1 MVGSTESWSREE
13 TKYRL
18 VVKTIATDMN
28 KWWILEHIA
37 FVSESNAPYKLYYT
51 HIIMFF
57 LKILYFLVCSRL
69 LTRTMLRFVLNGI
82 ARGGGGIGLSQ
93 WHVPVFYHVNLRV
106 TKANS
111 EITINRPPPQFLK
124 QGPLMTPLHRKT

>member
-1 MVGSTESWSREE
+1 MVVSTESWSREE

-82 ARGGGGIGLSQ
+82 ARGGGGEIGLSQ

-111 EITINRPPPQFLK
+111 EITINRPPKLLK